1 MPSSPF
7 RIRAESLTGSD
18 ISDSLKRTRASNRTK
33 APAKHKAVAL
43 PPGEVEPQEGGE
55 HVEEDEE
62 DELVEDEGRVEE
74 ERVERVE
81 GKLMNDA
88 APTQK
93 KVRIVAPKRQV
104 LSAEGPNAEK
114 RDIFDRRLRPNTT
127 PLVSLP
133 SPPSEIPKPPKRPK
147 TYGTGAAGGSSQSN
161 GPILCLPQNHE
172 VEEMGSLG
180 EMEGQSHEILL
191 RDLQPRPLSL
201 ASPNPDT
208 ASTKMGPNVE
218 SSGLCTQQT
227 SKASLLRATMSEELD
242 DVEHILM
249 ESEMEET
256 PAGSPSALGAGLGLS
271 DEEGEPGA
279 LLGIGAS
286 GLEGN
291 GGPLPGTG
299 PEEREAPNA
308 EGSSALP
315 ETVAFLKASKDKN
328 VRRRLEKE
336 QAALSKLPA
345 LKVLTT
351 SMPSEEH
358 ITMPVEAQGPTD
370 SPVEQVVPAAT
381 VLQGPS
387 STLTKSQ
394 TVQLRRELWAVMEK
408 TAKEKAESLDVQP
421 STVFKLLGELFS
433 AQSYRENIWNSFQSV
448 YKAEHPEV
456 KDVGTIKAAY
466 EAEVKE
472 VGDRGEFEFRKW
484 RIGLKE
490 QAERV
495 KVDQMASKL
504 DSNTRAKVIREK
516 GMELS
521 ETAHV
526 TSNLHDVE
534 IFGLVLCRDAIDLNG
549 AAAATIF
556 SSSLET
562 SDILRRHI
570 WTDDIRRKIM
580 ADLYQVHTQQHN
592 SLSEDP
598 LETWIRLKTSI
609 NTAQGPS
616 GAQQVLRTYMSRAW
630 MNVINQG
637 LGREDTKAAFEN
649 LGKRMYTGW
658 GKPMF
663 YMKNFPANVRLTRM
677 ESLTNEERW
686 AILQACTVGLLE
698 KDGDEV
704 KVVPNSRVQI
714 MQYRVHK
721 EMTKTLWLEGFGDT
735 ALILSTDKKAVLT
748 VSEVK
753 KFQDELAAFKKSQK
767 GKGKAKEPATP
778 TVYISKNK
786 SGQSSRQG
794 ATHSEGD
801 EGPETEEE

>member
-1 MPSSPF
+1 MCEEG
-7 RIRAESLTGSD
+7 RRVTNL
-18 ISDSLKRTRASNRTK
+18 LKTK
-33 APAKHKAVAL
+33 
-43 PPGEVEPQEGGE
+43 E
-55 HVEEDEE
+55 
-62 DELVEDEGRVEE
+62 RVEE
-74 ERVERVE
+74 ERVEPCR
-81 GKLMNDA
+81 GKTYGTMPLL
-88 APTQK
+88 TQK
-93 KVRIVAPKRQV
+93 KVPYCGPKR
-104 LSAEGPNAEK
+104 STAP
-114 RDIFDRRLRPNTT
+114 
-127 PLVSLP
+127 
-133 SPPSEIPKPPKRPK
+133 PPSFEEEAPWHLTNEASEILKPPQSGPK
-147 TYGTGAAGGSSQSN
+147 DISALGLQEGRHK
-161 GPILCLPQNHE
+161 LRKL
-172 VEEMGSLG
+172 GSLG
-180 EMEGQSHEILL
+180 ENGGAVPVRYCSG
-191 RDLQPRPLSL
+191 L
-201 ASPNPDT
+201 AAPALEPGIPNPDT

-218 SSGLCTQQT
+218 SS
-227 SKASLLRATMSEELD
+227 A
-242 DVEHILM
+242 
-249 ESEMEET
+249 
-256 PAGSPSALGAGLGLS
+256 SALSQTS

-279 LLGIGAS
+279 FCWEYGGLS
-286 GLEGN
+286 GLRGTEDW
-291 GGPLPGTG
+291 LPGTG
-299 PEEREAPNA
+299 PEEREVPNA
-308 EGSSALP
+308 EGSSAFARDCCVSENLQGQ
-315 ETVAFLKASKDKN
+315 ECSASA
-328 VRRRLEKE
+328 LEKG
-336 QAALSKLPA
+336 AGGLSLNSLPQ
-345 LKVLTT
+345 
-351 SMPSEEH
+351 
-358 ITMPVEAQGPTD
+358 EAQGPTD

-448 YKAEHPEV
+448 YKAEHLEV

-472 VGDRGEFEFRKW
+472 VGDHGEFEFRKW
-484 RIGLKE
+484 CIGLKE
-490 QAERV
+490 QAECV

-521 ETAHV
+521 EMAHV

-549 AAAATIF
+549 AVAATIF

-704 KVVPNSRVQI
+704 KVVPNSQVQI

-767 GKGKAKEPATP
+767 GKGKAKEPG
-778 TVYISKNK
+778 KK
-786 SGQSSRQG
+786 G
-794 ATHSEGD
+794 
-801 EGPETEEE
+801 

>member
-1 MPSSPF
+1 
-7 RIRAESLTGSD
+7 
-18 ISDSLKRTRASNRTK
+18 
-33 APAKHKAVAL
+33 
-43 PPGEVEPQEGGE
+43 
-55 HVEEDEE
+55 
-62 DELVEDEGRVEE
+62 
-74 ERVERVE
+74 
-81 GKLMNDA
+81 
-88 APTQK
+88 
-93 KVRIVAPKRQV
+93 
-104 LSAEGPNAEK
+104 
-114 RDIFDRRLRPNTT
+114 
-127 PLVSLP
+127 
-133 SPPSEIPKPPKRPK
+133 
-147 TYGTGAAGGSSQSN
+147 
-161 GPILCLPQNHE
+161 
-172 VEEMGSLG
+172 
-180 EMEGQSHEILL
+180 
-191 RDLQPRPLSL
+191 
-201 ASPNPDT
+201 
-208 ASTKMGPNVE
+208 MGPNVE
-218 SSGLCTQQT
+218 SSGLRTQQT

-242 DVEHILM
+242 DVEHVLM

-271 DEEGEPGA
+271 NEEGEPGA

-291 GGPLPGTG
+291 EGPLPGTG

-328 VRRRLEKE
+328 VRCRLEKE

-351 SMPSEEH
+351 SMPSEER

-408 TAKEKAESLDVQP
+408 TAKEKAESLNIQP

-456 KDVGTIKAAY
+456 KGGDIGTIKAAY
-466 EAEVKE
+466 KAEVKE

-504 DSNTRAKVIREK
+504 DSNTRAK
-516 GMELS
+516 
-521 ETAHV
+521 AHV
-526 TSNLHDVE
+526 TSNLHDME

-549 AAAATIF
+549 AVAATIF

-562 SDILRRHI
+562 SDILRQHI

-598 LETWIRLKTSI
+598 LETWIHLKTSI
-609 NTAQGPS
+609 NTAQGLS

-663 YMKNFPANVRLTRM
+663 YMKNFPANVQLTRM

-704 KVVPNSRVQI
+704 KVIPNSRVQI

-753 KFQDELAAFKKSQK
+753 KFQDKLAAFKKSQK

-778 TVYISKNK
+778 TVYISKNNMSFK
-786 SGQSSRQG
+786 SVDL
-794 ATHSEGD
+794 ATLFHP
-801 EGPETEEE
+801 EGPPRVQGLSQSLMSRYLLTPQELLTFLARELLEAMQKLDALLRRHLSYQDLVKFNVQIPYGGPHQTMLKWLAQTTLGVNPTSLTAHGTYAGEQFQWNGWFEHYKIMLDDLDLEDMGILPSDS

>member
-1 MPSSPF
+1 
-7 RIRAESLTGSD
+7 
-18 ISDSLKRTRASNRTK
+18 
-33 APAKHKAVAL
+33 
-43 PPGEVEPQEGGE
+43 
-55 HVEEDEE
+55 
-62 DELVEDEGRVEE
+62 
-74 ERVERVE
+74 
-81 GKLMNDA
+81 
-88 APTQK
+88 
-93 KVRIVAPKRQV
+93 
-104 LSAEGPNAEK
+104 
-114 RDIFDRRLRPNTT
+114 
-127 PLVSLP
+127 
-133 SPPSEIPKPPKRPK
+133 
-147 TYGTGAAGGSSQSN
+147 
-161 GPILCLPQNHE
+161 
-172 VEEMGSLG
+172 
-180 EMEGQSHEILL
+180 
-191 RDLQPRPLSL
+191 
-201 ASPNPDT
+201 
-208 ASTKMGPNVE
+208 
-218 SSGLCTQQT
+218 
-227 SKASLLRATMSEELD
+227 MSEELD
-242 DVEHILM
+242 DVEHVLM

-271 DEEGEPGA
+271 DEEGELGA

-299 PEEREAPNA
+299 LEEREVANA

-328 VRRRLEKE
+328 VQHHLEKE

-351 SMPSEEH
+351 SMPSEEC

-394 TVQLRRELWAVMEK
+394 TVQLRWELWAVMEK

-448 YKAEHPEV
+448 YKAEHLEV

-472 VGDRGEFEFRKW
+472 VGDHGEFEFRKW
-484 RIGLKE
+484 CIGLKE

-504 DSNTRAKVIREK
+504 DSNTQAKVIREK

-521 ETAHV
+521 EMVCAFHYACV
-526 TSNLHDVE
+526 TSNLHDME
-534 IFGLVLCRDAIDLNG
+534 IFGL
-549 AAAATIF
+549 
-556 SSSLET
+556 
-562 SDILRRHI
+562 
-570 WTDDIRRKIM
+570 IM

-598 LETWIRLKTSI
+598 LETWICLKTSI
-609 NTAQGPS
+609 NTAQGLS

-663 YMKNFPANVRLTRM
+663 YMKNFPANVQLTRM
-677 ESLTNEERW
+677 ESLTNEEWW

-704 KVVPNSRVQI
+704 KVIPNSRVQI

-767 GKGKAKEPATP
+767 GKGKAKEPG
-778 TVYISKNK
+778 KK
-786 SGQSSRQG
+786 G
-794 ATHSEGD
+794 
-801 EGPETEEE
+801 